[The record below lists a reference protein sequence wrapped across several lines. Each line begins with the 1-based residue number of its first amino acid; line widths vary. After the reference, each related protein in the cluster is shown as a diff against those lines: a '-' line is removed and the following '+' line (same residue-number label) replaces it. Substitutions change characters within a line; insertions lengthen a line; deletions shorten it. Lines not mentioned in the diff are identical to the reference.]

1 MEKEFPL
8 TGVAKVDMQHAGLIK
23 VAGDI
28 EAATEKDHLI
38 RRLLELT
45 QYTSTHFEEEERMLK
60 TLEWDGL
67 PDHMT
72 DHRDFKRKVG
82 SLLSAYSRLG
92 VDEIKNDLGNYLS
105 DWLIR
110 HIGHEDQKWAQFLEL
125 RGTMTGNHSP

>member
-1 MEKEFPL
+1 
-8 TGVAKVDMQHAGLIK
+8 
-23 VAGDI
+23 
-28 EAATEKDHLI
+28 
-38 RRLLELT
+38 
-45 QYTSTHFEEEERMLK
+45 
-60 TLEWDGL
+60 
-67 PDHMT
+67 MT